1 VNRTGRAISILSCG
15 ALAAAC
21 GVLVAELD
29 DALAVAVVLLG
40 VVGFATAL
48 LIMRRRSS
56 GERRRSAGGP
66 VLVPTPPWWLH
77 PAWMIPLAGL
87 PSLILADRIPE
98 SVFRAN
104 WNTPKYFGDEQ
115 LAMGMIV
122 LAGFSAG
129 ALVATLWWG
138 HRGRQGPRAG
148 ALSPA
153 QILRLGLAVRV
164 LFVVTLLGYA
174 AQLIFAG
181 TRGLDMTDVV
191 AVFTGANP
199 VGDVKREYLRP
210 VAGVTTLTQFGP
222 LAVAGLMLLRRLDP
236 GFPSARYIATLIVL
250 GAFRSVLY
258 AERLALLELLVP
270 LAVIALAFP
279 RTDAL
284 RRTRARKAALAIAP
298 LWLPVALLLV
308 FGAFEYVRSWSSYYA
323 DANPGS
329 SYPAFVVDR
338 LGAYYATASNNSALL
353 IEHDPRPSRVP
364 YGTAEWLWNLPLLE
378 RAVPYERFA
387 GVDFPGAYESL
398 LLRLGNPEFNN
409 PGGILFP
416 VFDLGPLPGLLFW
429 IALGV
434 VLTLAYRRFIALE
447 ASGLVIFPV
456 LFIGCL
462 EVGRLLHWTLGRA
475 FPALAGA
482 IVLGLWLDHAARP
495 QVVRSSSR
503 ASPAIGATEG

>member
-1 VNRTGRAISILSCG
+1 MNRAGRAISILSCG

-21 GVLVAELD
+21 GVLVAEID
-29 DALAVAVVLLG
+29 DALAGAVVLLSAAG
-40 VVGFATAL
+40 LATT
-48 LIMRRRSS
+48 LITRRRSS
-56 GERRRSAGGP
+56 RERRRTAGEP
-66 VLVPTPPWWLH
+66 LLVPTPPWWLY

-87 PSLILADRIPE
+87 PSLILAYHIPG
-98 SVFRAN
+98 SVFRAE
-104 WNTPKYFGDEQ
+104 WNTPKYFGDDQ
-115 LAMGMIV
+115 LAMGIIV
-122 LAGFSAG
+122 LVGFCAG

-138 HRGRQGPRAG
+138 REGHQAPRAG

-153 QILRLGLAVRV
+153 QILRLRLAVRV
-164 LFVVTLLGYA
+164 LFLVTLLGYA
-174 AQLIFAG
+174 AQLIFAV
-181 TRGLDMTDVV
+181 TRGLEVTDVA

-222 LAVAGLMLLRRLDP
+222 LVMAGLMLLRRLDP
-236 GFPSARYIATLIVL
+236 GFPSVRYIATLLVL
-250 GAFRSVLY
+250 GTFRSVLY

-284 RRTRARKAALAIAP
+284 TRTRARKAALAIAP
-298 LWLPVALLLV
+298 LWLPIALLLV

-323 DANPGS
+323 DANPGT
-329 SYPAFVVDR
+329 SYPGFVVDR

-364 YGTAEWLWNLPLLE
+364 YATGEWLWNLPLLE
-378 RAVPYERFA
+378 RAVPYERVA
-387 GVDFPGAYESL
+387 GVDFPEAYESL
-398 LLRLGNPEFNN
+398 LLRLGTPEFNN
-409 PGGILFP
+409 PGGILLP

-434 VLTLAYRRFIALE
+434 GLTIAYRRFITLK
-447 ASGLVIFPV
+447 ASGLLIFPV

-482 IVLGLWLDHAARP
+482 IVLGLWLDHAERP
-495 QVVRSSSR
+495 QVLRSSS
-503 ASPAIGATEG
+503 PAIRATEA